1 MNDPVPAELRAR
13 CPLITTE
20 AAARLRAMVE
30 HPDAPPWDYFCGNR
44 VVADD
49 LPGLAA
55 FTAALAR
62 PTTGARIP
70 GQVLQTLA
78 AAIPRTPILRRLLPP
93 TADLERDW
101 HELPTTSRA
110 DLAAGP
116 SDWVPDDADWSRLVC
131 HDTSGTTGHPIII
144 PHHPAACAAYEP
156 LYAAALAAR
165 GVQLR
170 FDPARAACLLLCAQ
184 RRTIRYAT
192 VCALWEQGLHA
203 KLNLSAT
210 DWPQPGSARR
220 FLAAYDSTV
229 YTGDPDAFAAL
240 LGLADAGLRPQGL
253 ISTAMPLPPALAER
267 LEAVFG
273 CPAIDVYSLNETGPL
288 AWRCPQGHHHILPP
302 DVFVEVLDGRGQPC
316 ADGVRG
322 EVTVSGGRN
331 PNLVLWRYRTGDHAN
346 LRHDAC
352 ACGDLRPRLVDL
364 EGRTPVRLTA
374 ADGGTVATVDVSR
387 ELRRF
392 HLLRHRLVQRPD
404 GSLELTVL
412 ALPGDDPPASADLAA
427 MLRNLFGPLPMTV
440 VMAGHDW
447 AGDGKCAAYVGASY
461 PHSSA
466 SWMDAPARPGTAQL
480 P

>member
-1 MNDPVPAELRAR
+1 MNPVSAELRAR
-13 CPLITTE
+13 CPLITPE

-55 FTAALAR
+55 FTAALAK
-62 PTTGARIP
+62 PVTGARIP

-78 AAIPRTPILRRLLPP
+78 GAIPRTPILRRLLPP
-93 TADLERDW
+93 AADLERDW

-110 DLAAGP
+110 DLAACP

-170 FDPARAACLLLCAQ
+170 FAPDRAACLLLCAQ

-192 VCALWEQGLHA
+192 VCALWDQGLHA
-203 KLNLSAT
+203 KLNLTAT
-210 DWPQPGSARR
+210 DWPRPDSARR
-220 FLAAYDSTV
+220 FLADHDSTV

-240 LGLADAGLRPQGL
+240 LPLADVGLHPQGL

-267 LEAVFG
+267 LESVFG

-331 PNLVLWRYRTGDHAN
+331 PNLVLWRYRTGDHAS
-346 LRHDAC
+346 LHHDAC
-352 ACGDLRPRLVDL
+352 ACGDPRPRLVEL
-364 EGRTPVRLTA
+364 EGRTPVRLLA
-374 ADGGTVATVDVSR
+374 SDGGTVATVDISR

-392 HLLRHRLVQRPD
+392 HLLRHRLVQRSD

-412 ALPGDDPPASADLAA
+412 ALPGDDPPTAADLAA
-427 MLRNLFGPLPMTV
+427 SLRNLFGSRPLAVTV
-440 VMAGHDW
+440 AEHDW
-447 AGDGKCAAYVGASY
+447 GDGTKSAAYV
-461 PHSSA
+461 SA
-466 SWMDAPARPGTAQL
+466 IP
-480 P
+480 

>member
-13 CPLITTE
+13 CPLITAE

-30 HPDAPPWDYFCGNR
+30 HPDAPPWDYHCGNR

-55 FTAALAR
+55 FTAALAN
-62 PTTGARIP
+62 PTTGGGIP

-78 AAIPRTPILRRLLPP
+78 AAIPRTPILRRLLP
-93 TADLERDW
+93 ASVDLERDW
-101 HELPTTSRA
+101 CNLPTTSRA

-116 SDWVPDDADWSRLVC
+116 SDWIPDDADWNRLVC
-131 HDTSGTTGHPIII
+131 HGTSGTTGHPIII

-156 LYAAALAAR
+156 LYAAALATR

-170 FDPARAACLLLCAQ
+170 FTPDRAACLLLCAQ

-192 VCALWEQGLHA
+192 VCALWDQGLHA
-203 KLNLSAT
+203 KVNLTAG
-210 DWPQPGSARR
+210 DWPRPDSARR
-220 FLAAYDSTV
+220 FLADHDSTV
-229 YTGDPDAFAAL
+229 YTGDPDSFAAL

-253 ISTAMPLPPALAER
+253 LSTAMPLPPALAGR

-273 CPAIDVYSLNETGPL
+273 CPAIDIYSLNETGPL

-302 DVFVEVLDGRGQPC
+302 DVFVEVLDDRGLPC
-316 ADGVRG
+316 ADGGRG

-331 PNLVLWRYRTGDHAN
+331 PNLPLWRYRTGDHAS
-346 LRHDAC
+346 LRRDPC
-352 ACGDLRPRLVDL
+352 PCGDPRPRLIDL

-392 HLLRHRLVQRPD
+392 HLLRHRLMQRSD

-412 ALPGDDPPASADLAA
+412 PLPGDDPPEAAELAA
-427 MLRNLFGPLPMTV
+427 MLRTLFGDLPANV
-440 VMAGHDW
+440 HIASRDW
-447 AGDGKCAAYVGASY
+447 SDGGKTRTYLGR
-461 PHSSA
+461 
-466 SWMDAPARPGTAQL
+466 PADPR
-480 P
+480 